1 MVLILMQ
8 YGMHTLEHIMGCVR
22 EESLDGDDRA
32 GTLWSLM
39 EMQRWR
45 CLGGTHFGMGL
56 SLLDLATFDDAWR
69 MSLLAYK

>member
-1 MVLILMQ
+1 
-8 YGMHTLEHIMGCVR
+8 MGCVH
-22 EESLDGDDRA
+22 EESLGGDDRA

-45 CLGGTHFGMGL
+45 CLGGAHFGMGL